1 MPDWR
6 TRQYRSSPL
15 RWTEPNWV
23 DRGPVGKFAFV
34 SGDAYNTLKEYWDLQ
49 SSGDYKRMLGLFAP
63 DAVVVDP
70 IHGNIVGLDAISEL
84 MTKVLREVKRI
95 GASFTLEELS
105 GDDEVAWAQW
115 VATTDKGERRGVGVY
130 KVRDGRITYYRD
142 YMNAARFD
150 GRR

>member
-1 MPDWR
+1 M
-6 TRQYRSSPL
+6 
-15 RWTEPNWV
+15 
-23 DRGPVGKFAFV
+23 

-49 SSGDYKRMLGLFAP
+49 SSGDYSQMLALFAH
-63 DAVVVDP
+63 DAVVIDP
-70 IHGNIVGLDAISEL
+70 IHGPVVGHEAISEL
-84 MTKVLREVKRI
+84 MTKVVREVKRI

-115 VATTDKGERRGVGVY
+115 TAITDKGERRGVGVY
-130 KVRDGRITYYRD
+130 KVRDGLITYYRD